1 MRMRRL
7 AFTIVELLVVIAIIG
22 ILVPILLPP
31 TCGHPRMP
39 SRQQMGRFFLEDIDD
54 ALSQYHEKHGT
65 FPPAYIVD
73 AEGNPLHSW
82 RTLLLPYLGQQALYD
97 SIDLTKPWDDPVNAA
112 ARETVLPRYSC
123 PFAHEDPMT
132 TYLAF
137 VGPDWAFAGA
147 EPRTLDEI
155 EDGAANTLAVIDV
168 GEGRAVHWMS
178 PEDIDVE
185 RPFDLQSESNHP
197 DVRNVLYLD
206 GDVNEL
212 SPDTSPEAFAAML
225 TIAGGEK
232 VEPSN
237 SAAAGE
243 AGLTEPK
250 P

>member
-1 MRMRRL
+1 MYRSRQ
-7 AFTIVELLVVIAIIG
+7 AFTILELIVVVIIVGTLAA
-22 ILVPILLPP
+22 LLSRCH
-31 TCGHPRMP
+31 TCGLRRP
-39 SRQQMGRFFLEDIDD
+39 SRQQMGLYLLENIDD
-54 ALSQYHEKHGT
+54 ALIQYHEEHGT
-65 FPPAYIVD
+65 FPPAYTVD

-82 RTLLLPYLGQQALYD
+82 RTLLLPYLGQQTLYD
-97 SIDLTKPWDDPVNAA
+97 SIDLTKPWYDPVNAA
-112 ARETVLPRYSC
+112 ARETVLPSYSC

-137 VGPDWAFAGA
+137 VGPDWAFSGA
-147 EPRTLDEI
+147 EPRALDEI
-155 EDGAANTLAVIDV
+155 EDGAANTLAIIDV
-168 GEGRAVHWMS
+168 GADRAVHWMS
-178 PEDIDVE
+178 PEDINVE

-197 DVRNVLYLD
+197 DAHNVLYLD
-206 GDVNEL
+206 GGTSEL

-232 VEPSN
+232 VEPAN